1 MTDGGIP
8 MKTTLV
14 IACGALA
21 HEIVAVFRANQWHH
35 VDIQC
40 LPAEW
45 HNTPEKI
52 TPAIEEKLR
61 KYKTDYQRILVA
73 YGDCG
78 TGGRLDSLL
87 AREGVERLP
96 GPHCYSFFSDASVF
110 DQLADDT
117 LGTFYLTDY
126 LAANFN
132 RLILEDL
139 GIADRPQLLD
149 MYFGHYTK
157 LLYLSQQPTDA
168 LTEKARAAADAL
180 GLEFEIHHTGLEP
193 LTKSFKHIAI
203 ASE

>member
-1 MTDGGIP
+1 
-8 MKTTLV
+8 MKKTLV
-14 IACGALA
+14 IACGAIA
-21 HEIVAVFRANQWHH
+21 HEIVAVFKANQWQHI
-35 VDIQC
+35 DIQC

-61 KYKTDYQRILVA
+61 LHKANYERVLVA

-78 TGGRLDSLL
+78 TGGRLDTLL
-87 AREGVERLP
+87 TREGVERLP
-96 GPHCYSFFSDASVF
+96 GPHCYSFFSDATVF

-126 LAANFN
+126 LAANFQ

-157 LLYLSQQPTDA
+157 VLYLSQQPTES
-168 LTEKARAAADAL
+168 LISSAREAAEAL
-180 GLEFEIHHTGLEP
+180 GLEFDMYHTGLDP
-193 LTKSFKHIAI
+193 LTTSFKNIAI